1 LPTILPA
8 ILEKPTDIV
17 RRVEAEGP
25 SAFEPVVRAMS
36 PRLFRLALRILGR
49 ASDAEDAVQDA
60 FVRAYDAMTLGR
72 YDETLRMDA
81 WLVRIVT
88 RASIDCLRSRKVREP
103 AGAETELAELAAA
116 GLGEEHANATLELS
130 AWLAC
135 LAPDQRAAV
144 VLKFMEGMTS
154 AEVAATL
161 EISEGA
167 VEQRILR
174 ARATLRKRMGSDVDA

>member
-1 LPTILPA
+1 MG
-8 ILEKPTDIV
+8 KPDDIA
-17 RRVEAEGP
+17 RRVAAEGEA
-25 SAFEPVVRAMS
+25 AFEPVVRALS
-36 PRLFRLALRILGR
+36 PRLHRLALRILGR

-60 FVRAYDAMTLGR
+60 FVRAYDAIASGR
-72 YDETLRMDA
+72 YDEQLKMDA

-88 RASIDCLRSRKVREP
+88 RVSIDCLRARKVREP
-103 AGAETELAELAAA
+103 AASEAELAELAAA
-116 GLGEEHANATLELS
+116 GLGEAQAHATLELA
-130 AWLAC
+130 AWLAS

-154 AEVAATL
+154 AEVAAAL